1 MLHHIGLSRRDLLHR
16 TFAGVAAGAFLP
28 ELLADPGY
36 KPFKFGLQS
45 YTLRN
50 FDTDQALE
58 KTHKLGLEYWEAYQK
73 HVPKT
78 TDASKASE
86 ALAKLRAAGIRLYS
100 WGVEGFDGDEAKA
113 RQVFEFAK
121 LHGVK
126 VISADPTPAAF
137 PVLDKLTEEYKINI
151 AIHNHGPGA
160 RYDKIDSVLRAID
173 GHSPRIGACVDTG
186 HYLRSSEDPVAA
198 VKAFGKRVYGVH
210 VKDVKDAK
218 TFTVLGKGDLNVV
231 GLFRELL
238 ALKFSHLVALEYEEN
253 PQDPMADVDL
263 CLAASKDAI
272 AKAKRKA

>member
-1 MLHHIGLSRRDLLHR
+1 MSHHIGPSRRDILQR
-16 TFAGVAAGAFLP
+16 AFAGVAAGSFLP

-58 KTHKLGLEYWEAYQK
+58 KTGKLGLEYWEAYQK

-78 TDASKASE
+78 VDATKVAE
-86 ALAKLRAAGIRLYS
+86 GLAKLKAAGVKLYS
-100 WGVEGFDGDEAKA
+100 WGVEGFDGDMAKA

-121 LHGVK
+121 MFGIK
-126 VISADPTPAAF
+126 VISADPAPAAF

-160 RYDKIDSVLRAID
+160 RYDKIDSVLRAIE

-198 VKAFGKRVYGVH
+198 VKAFGKRTYGVH

-218 TFTVLGKGDLNVV
+218 TFTVLGKGDLNTV
-231 GLFRELL
+231 GLFKELL
-238 ALKFSHLVALEYEEN
+238 ALKYEHLVALEYEEN
-253 PQDPMADVDL
+253 PDNPIADVDQ

-272 AKAKRKA
+272 AKAKRK